1 MQEIHQKKMTSLQ
14 QINGLEMK
22 LLNNSIGIRVKATK
36 FYQGL
41 CLGPD
46 GTNRTSNKF

>member
-1 MQEIHQKKMTSLQ
+1 MTSLQ

-36 FYQGL
+36 FYKGL
-41 CLGPD
+41 WVLMEQIGLV
-46 GTNRTSNKF
+46 TNFEMIEQI